1 MRYRLII
8 GLTILAGLSAYP
20 QSPPSGPSAQSPA
33 ARKPPAGKE
42 QQSYPA
48 AQIHAGE
55 SRFVAEC
62 GFCHGRDGQ
71 GGETG
76 PDLTRS
82 ALVAE
87 DVRGDKLKPVIL
99 AGRPAAGMPGFSLPS
114 SDMDSIVAF
123 IHDARS
129 KVESESGNRRSVT
142 VDDLQTG
149 NAEAGKRYF
158 EGPGGCARC
167 HAINGS
173 FATIGG
179 RLQGLALLQR
189 MLYPRNRGARA
200 GAGPAEAK
208 VIMAGGQT
216 VSGKLAYRDEFS
228 VTLVDANG
236 WTHTYS
242 LSAVKLELDDPLK
255 AHADQLGKYTDQ
267 DMHNVFAYLQTL
279 K

>member
-1 MRYRLII
+1 MHHRLIA
-8 GLTILAGLSAYP
+8 GLAILAALPAYP
-20 QSPPSGPSAQSPA
+20 QAPAARPSAQSPA
-33 ARKPPAGKE
+33 ARKPPASKE

-48 AQIHAGE
+48 AQVQAGE

-62 GFCHGRDGQ
+62 GFCHGRDAQ

-82 ALVAE
+82 DLVAE

-99 AGRPAAGMPGFSLPS
+99 AGRPAAGMPGFPLPS
-114 SDMDSIVAF
+114 SDMDAIVAF
-123 IHDARS
+123 IHNAKSRA
-129 KVESESGNRRSVT
+129 ESESGNRRTVT

-158 EGPGGCARC
+158 EGAGGCARC
-167 HAINGS
+167 HAISGS

-189 MLYPRNRGARA
+189 MLYPRNRGPRA
-200 GAGPAEAK
+200 VAGPAQAK
-208 VIMAGGQT
+208 VTTADGRT
-216 VSGKLAYRDEFS
+216 VSGTLAYRDEFN
-228 VTLVDANG
+228 VTLLDADG
-236 WTHTYS
+236 WTHSYS
-242 LSAVKLELDDPLK
+242 LSAVKLEVDDPLR
-255 AHADQLGKYTDQ
+255 AHADQLQSYTDR
-267 DMHNVFAYLQTL
+267 DMHDVFAYLQTL